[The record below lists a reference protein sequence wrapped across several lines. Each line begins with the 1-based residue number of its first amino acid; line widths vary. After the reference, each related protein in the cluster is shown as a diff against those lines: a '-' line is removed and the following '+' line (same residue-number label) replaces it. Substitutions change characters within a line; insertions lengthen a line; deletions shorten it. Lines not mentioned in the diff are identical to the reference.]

1 MNTEWSGSY
10 ISFPPHLV
18 PFSDIVCLDVPTSRF
33 PCPSLPPRLPEVYT
47 DNKKMWN
54 NIRDRGKGQAQE
66 HPHLIPISALA
77 PTVPRTLVRGMAW
90 GG

>member
-1 MNTEWSGSY
+1 MNTEWS
-10 ISFPPHLV
+10 
-18 PFSDIVCLDVPTSRF
+18 
-33 PCPSLPPRLPEVYT
+33 EVYT